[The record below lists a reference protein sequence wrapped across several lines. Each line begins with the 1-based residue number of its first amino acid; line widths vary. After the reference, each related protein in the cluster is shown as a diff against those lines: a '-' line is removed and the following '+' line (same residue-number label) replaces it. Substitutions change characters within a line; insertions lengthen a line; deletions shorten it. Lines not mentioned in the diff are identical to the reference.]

1 MPDHNSTN
9 ATPAP
14 SGKRPAR
21 GRQSRVP
28 VLGGKKPMQLG
39 ARLPSVAIVG
49 RPNVGKSAIFNRLA
63 GRRISI
69 VHDQPGVTRDR
80 IAADCHLGKHPFTVI
95 DTGGICATIDDGFG
109 DAVALEAD
117 IALETADVIVFV
129 VDGADGMTQ
138 VDEFVATMLRK
149 ARRPVILAV
158 NKIDDPKHDG
168 KIDEFSA
175 FGMANPIG
183 ISAAHGR
190 GFGELVSLIESKLPA
205 VEAVEASD
213 EKAPAQPK
221 RRPIQLALVGRPN
234 VGKSSLVNALLED
247 HRTIVSDVAGTTR
260 DAVDIPF
267 SHGGLDYILIDTAGI
282 RPKNKRDTAVEIF
295 SVMRSER
302 SIRRADVCCL
312 VIDASTGVLAH
323 DRKIAQM
330 IVEAGKPCV
339 IVLNKLDLYHPENP
353 KSDRLEMLREHIGTE
368 LFFLHYAPMLAAS
381 ALEGKHVNRIFKCVE
396 DIRKASANGLNTGVL
411 NRLLHEAMER
421 KPPPSIKKKHN
432 KRLKLL
438 YATMAREDNN
448 PMPIPVPEFVLFV
461 NQADL
466 LQDNYQR
473 YLEARIREASPYTG
487 IPLRFKLRERAK
499 KERRK

>member
-1 MPDHNSTN
+1 MPDHDPTSD
-9 ATPAP
+9 APAP
-14 SGKRPAR
+14 SGKRPPR

-69 VHDQPGVTRDR
+69 VHDMPGVTRDR
-80 IAADCHLGKHPFTVI
+80 IAADCHLGKRPFTVI
-95 DTGGICATIDDGFG
+95 DTGGICANLDDGFG
-109 DAVALEAD
+109 DAVAVEAD

-129 VDGADGMTQ
+129 VDGAEGLSPID
-138 VDEFVATMLRK
+138 DFVATMLRK

-168 KIDEFSA
+168 QIDEFSA

-190 GFGELVSLIESKLPA
+190 GFSELVGLIEEHLPA
-205 VEAVEASD
+205 VEFVAGEEGKPVG
-213 EKAPAQPK
+213 PK

-247 HRTIVSDVAGTTR
+247 KRTIVSDVAGTTR
-260 DAVDIPF
+260 DAIDIPF

-282 RPKNKRDTAVEIF
+282 RPKNKRDSAVEIF

-339 IVLNKLDLYHPENP
+339 VMLNKLDLYHPGTP
-353 KSDRLEMLREHIGTE
+353 KSERLEKLRAHIGTE

-381 ALEGKHVNRIFKCVE
+381 ALEGQHVNRIFKCVE
-396 DIRKASANGLNTGVL
+396 DIRKASVNGLNTGVL

-421 KPPPSIKKKHN
+421 KPPPAIRKKHN

-466 LQDNYQR
+466 LQENYQR